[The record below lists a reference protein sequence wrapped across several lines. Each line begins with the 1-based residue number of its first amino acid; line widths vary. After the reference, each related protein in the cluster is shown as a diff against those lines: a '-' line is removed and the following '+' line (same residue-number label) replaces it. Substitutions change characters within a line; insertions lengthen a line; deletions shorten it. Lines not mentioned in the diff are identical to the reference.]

1 MIMNNENL
9 IAEFRGIGENSVDLD
24 FLEKYLPANDKLFV
38 NPITGF
44 VTSLRKMSVE
54 DVAAYWSD
62 VIFPDKS
69 IESYSANFPFA
80 KARLTYVIHTVADFL
95 KLDAKSK
102 NRWCDFATGEGVLLK
117 LISTFYPNIEVTGTE
132 HSMELVK
139 RLNNEGFGV
148 KKLTLGEFSSCNSDE
163 ESDISTLTWT
173 LANAIDPV
181 SCVKDIVLRTRM
193 GGYVCIAESSR
204 ILVPFRKSLSDYL
217 SVTNPADLHPSH
229 LSANTLRCLMQLAGL
244 EIVYTNRYFDSDV
257 LLVIGKKV
265 DFPVVPN
272 YFDDQKS
279 VVRFMKKW
287 AEVSEYLES
296 LRNKI

>member
-1 MIMNNENL
+1 M
-9 IAEFRGIGENSVDLD
+9 
-24 FLEKYLPANDKLFV
+24 
-38 NPITGF
+38 
-44 VTSLRKMSVE
+44 
-54 DVAAYWSD
+54 
-62 VIFPDKS
+62 
-69 IESYSANFPFA
+69 
-80 KARLTYVIHTVADFL
+80 
-95 KLDAKSK
+95 
-102 NRWCDFATGEGVLLK
+102 LK

-139 RLNNEGFGV
+139 QLNSEGFEV
-148 KKLTLGEFSSCNSDE
+148 EKLTLGEFSSYDSDKE
-163 ESDISTLTWT
+163 FDISTLTWT

-217 SVTNPADLHPSH
+217 SLTNPADVHPSH

-265 DFPVVPN
+265 DYPVVPN
-272 YFDDQKS
+272 YSDDQKS
-279 VVRFMKKW
+279 VVSFMKKW
-287 AEVSEYLES
+287 AEVSDYYES
-296 LRNKI
+296 LRNKS

>member
-1 MIMNNENL
+1 MHTDL
-9 IAEFRGIGENSVDLD
+9 IHEFRSISKNAIKLD
-24 FLEKYLPANDKLFV
+24 FLSKYLPKDDEIFV

-80 KARLTYVIHTVADFL
+80 KARLTYVTHTVADFL
-95 KLDAKSK
+95 KLDTKSK

-117 LISTFYPNIEVTGTE
+117 LISSFYPNIELTGTE

-139 RLNNEGFGV
+139 QLNNKGFGV
-148 KKLTLGEFSSCNSDE
+148 KKLTLGEFCSYDSDE
-163 ESDISTLTWT
+163 EFDISTLTWT

-217 SVTNPADLHPSH
+217 SLTNPADLHPSH

-265 DFPVVPN
+265 DYPVVPN

-279 VVRFMKKW
+279 VVSFMKKW
-287 AEVSEYLES
+287 AEVSDYYES

>member
-1 MIMNNENL
+1 MTLDYIREFSL
-9 IAEFRGIGENSVDLD
+9 ISEKAIKLD
-24 FLEKYLPANDKLFV
+24 FLSKYLPEGDEIFV
-38 NPITGF
+38 NPTTGF
-44 VTSLRKMSVE
+44 VTSSRKMSAE
-54 DVAAYWSD
+54 DVAAYWSN

-80 KARLTYVIHTVADFL
+80 KARLTYVINTIVDFL
-95 KLDAKSK
+95 SLDAKSK
-102 NRWCDFATGEGVLLK
+102 RKWCDFATGEGVLLQ

-132 HSMELVK
+132 HSLELVK
-139 RLNNEGFGV
+139 QLSNQGFSV
-148 KKLTLGEFSSCNSDE
+148 EKLTLGTFIVENVGE

-173 LANAIDPV
+173 LANAIDPL
-181 SCVKDIVLRTRM
+181 SCVKDIVLRTKM
-193 GGYVCIAESSR
+193 GGHVCIAESSR

-217 SVTNPADLHPSH
+217 SLTNPADLHPSH

-265 DFPVVPN
+265 DYPVVPN

-279 VVRFMKKW
+279 VVNFMKKW
-287 AEVSEYLES
+287 AEVSDYFETI
-296 LRNKI
+296 RKRI

>member
-1 MIMNNENL
+1 VHTHL
-9 IAEFRGIGENSVDLD
+9 IHEFRSISKDAIKLD
-24 FLEKYLPANDKLFV
+24 FLSKYLPKDDEIFV

-80 KARLTYVIHTVADFL
+80 KARLTYVTHTVADFL
-95 KLDAKSK
+95 KLDTKSK
-102 NRWCDFATGEGVLLK
+102 NKWCDFATGEGVLLK

-132 HSMELVK
+132 HSMEIVNQ
-139 RLNNEGFGV
+139 LNNEGFGV
-148 KKLTLGEFSSCNSDE
+148 KKLTLGEFSTYDSDKE
-163 ESDISTLTWT
+163 FDISTLTWT

-204 ILVPFRKSLSDYL
+204 ILVPFRKSLFDYL
-217 SVTNPADLHPSH
+217 SLTNPADLHPSH

-265 DFPVVPN
+265 DYPVVPK

-279 VVRFMKKW
+279 VVSFMKKW
-287 AEVSEYLES
+287 AEVSDYYES
-296 LRNKI
+296 LRYKI

>member
-1 MIMNNENL
+1 MHTDL
-9 IAEFRGIGENSVDLD
+9 IHEFRSISKDAIKLD
-24 FLEKYLPANDKLFV
+24 FLSKYLPKDDEIFV

-80 KARLTYVIHTVADFL
+80 KARLTYVTHTVADFL
-95 KLDAKSK
+95 ELDTKSK

-139 RLNNEGFGV
+139 QLNNKGFGV

>member
-1 MIMNNENL
+1 MNFDKEIL
-9 IAEFRGIGENSVDLD
+9 TAEFSAISPNSIDLD
-24 FLEKYLPANDKLFV
+24 FLKKYLPANDNLFV

-44 VTSLRKMSVE
+44 VTSSRKMSAE
-54 DVAAYWSD
+54 DVAAYWSN

-80 KARLTYVIHTVADFL
+80 KARLTYVINTVVDFL
-95 KLDAKSK
+95 GLDTKSK
-102 NRWCDFATGEGVLLK
+102 RKWCDFATGEGVLLH
-117 LISTFYPNIEVTGTE
+117 LIYTFYPNIEVTGTE
-132 HSMELVK
+132 HSLELVK
-139 RLNNEGFGV
+139 QLSNKGFSV
-148 KKLTLGEFSSCNSDE
+148 EKLTLGTFIAENVGE

-173 LANAIDPV
+173 LANAIDPL
-181 SCVKDIVLRTRM
+181 SCVKDIVLRTKM
-193 GGYVCIAESSR
+193 GGHVCIAESSR

-217 SVTNPADLHPSH
+217 SLTNPADLHPSH

-265 DFPVVPN
+265 DYPVVPN

-279 VVRFMKKW
+279 VVSFMKKW
-287 AEVSEYLES
+287 AEVSEYFETI
-296 LRNKI
+296 RKRI

>member
-1 MIMNNENL
+1 MHTDL
-9 IAEFRGIGENSVDLD
+9 IHEFRSISKDAIKLD
-24 FLEKYLPANDKLFV
+24 FLSKYLPKDDEIFV

-80 KARLTYVIHTVADFL
+80 KARLTYVTHTVADFL
-95 KLDAKSK
+95 KLDTKSK

-139 RLNNEGFGV
+139 QLNNKGFGV
-148 KKLTLGEFSSCNSDE
+148 KKLTLGEFCSYDSDE
-163 ESDISTLTWT
+163 EFDISTLTWT

-217 SVTNPADLHPSH
+217 SLTNPADLHPSH

-265 DFPVVPN
+265 DYPVVPN

-279 VVRFMKKW
+279 VVSFMKKW
-287 AEVSEYLES
+287 AEVSDYYES

>member
-1 MIMNNENL
+1 MSVHTHL
-9 IAEFRGIGENSVDLD
+9 IHEFRSISKDAIKLD
-24 FLEKYLPANDKLFV
+24 FLSKYLPKDDEIFV

-80 KARLTYVIHTVADFL
+80 KARLTYVTHTVADFL
-95 KLDAKSK
+95 KLDTKSK
-102 NRWCDFATGEGVLLK
+102 NKWCDFATGEGVLLK

-139 RLNNEGFGV
+139 QLNNKGFGV
-148 KKLTLGEFSSCNSDE
+148 KKLTLGEFCSYDSDE
-163 ESDISTLTWT
+163 EFDISTLTWT

-217 SVTNPADLHPSH
+217 SLTNPADLHPSH

-265 DFPVVPN
+265 DYPVVPN

-279 VVRFMKKW
+279 VVSFMKKW
-287 AEVSEYLES
+287 AEVSDYYES

>member
-1 MIMNNENL
+1 VHTDL
-9 IAEFRGIGENSVDLD
+9 IHEFRSISKDAIKLD
-24 FLEKYLPANDKLFV
+24 FLSKYLPKDDEIFV

-80 KARLTYVIHTVADFL
+80 KARLTYVTHTVADFL
-95 KLDAKSK
+95 KLDTKSK

-139 RLNNEGFGV
+139 QLNNKGFGV
-148 KKLTLGEFSSCNSDE
+148 KKLTLGEFCSYDSDE
-163 ESDISTLTWT
+163 EFDISTLTWT

-217 SVTNPADLHPSH
+217 SLTNPADLHPSH

-265 DFPVVPN
+265 DYPVVPN

-279 VVRFMKKW
+279 VVSFMKKW
-287 AEVSEYLES
+287 AEVSDYYES

>member
-1 MIMNNENL
+1 VHTDL
-9 IAEFRGIGENSVDLD
+9 IHEFRSISKDAIKLD
-24 FLEKYLPANDKLFV
+24 FLSKYLPKDDEIFV

-80 KARLTYVIHTVADFL
+80 KARLTYVTHTVADFL
-95 KLDAKSK
+95 KLDTKSK

-139 RLNNEGFGV
+139 QLNNKGFGV
-148 KKLTLGEFSSCNSDE
+148 KKLTLGEFCSYDSDE
-163 ESDISTLTWT
+163 EFDISTLTWT

-217 SVTNPADLHPSH
+217 SLTNPADLHPSH

-265 DFPVVPN
+265 DYPVVPN

-279 VVRFMKKW
+279 VASFMKKW
-287 AEVSEYLES
+287 AEVSDYYES

>member
-1 MIMNNENL
+1 VHTDL
-9 IAEFRGIGENSVDLD
+9 IHEFRSISKNAIKLD
-24 FLEKYLPANDKLFV
+24 FLSKYLPKDDEIFV

-80 KARLTYVIHTVADFL
+80 KARLTYVTHTVADFL
-95 KLDAKSK
+95 KLDTKSK

-117 LISTFYPNIEVTGTE
+117 LISSFYPNIELTGTE

-139 RLNNEGFGV
+139 QLNNKGFGV
-148 KKLTLGEFSSCNSDE
+148 KKLTLGEFCSYDSDE
-163 ESDISTLTWT
+163 EFDISTLTWT

-217 SVTNPADLHPSH
+217 SLTNPADLHPSH

-265 DFPVVPN
+265 DYPVVPN

-279 VVRFMKKW
+279 VVSFMKKW
-287 AEVSEYLES
+287 AEVSDYYES

>member
-1 MIMNNENL
+1 MHTDL
-9 IAEFRGIGENSVDLD
+9 IHEFRSISKDAIKLD
-24 FLEKYLPANDKLFV
+24 FLSKYLPKDDEIFV

-80 KARLTYVIHTVADFL
+80 KARLTYVTHTVADFL
-95 KLDAKSK
+95 ELDTKSK

-139 RLNNEGFGV
+139 QLNNKGFGV
-148 KKLTLGEFSSCNSDE
+148 KKLTLGEFCSYDSDE
-163 ESDISTLTWT
+163 EFDISTLTWT

-217 SVTNPADLHPSH
+217 SLTNPADLHPSH

-265 DFPVVPN
+265 DYPVVPN

-279 VVRFMKKW
+279 VVSFMKKW
-287 AEVSEYLES
+287 AEVSDYYES

>member
-1 MIMNNENL
+1 MTLDYIR
-9 IAEFRGIGENSVDLD
+9 EFSSISEKAIKLD
-24 FLEKYLPANDKLFV
+24 FLSKYLPEGDEIFV
-38 NPITGF
+38 NPTTGF
-44 VTSLRKMSVE
+44 VTSSRKMSAE
-54 DVAAYWSD
+54 DVAAYWSN

-80 KARLTYVIHTVADFL
+80 KARLTYVINTIVDFL
-95 KLDAKSK
+95 SLDAKSK
-102 NRWCDFATGEGVLLK
+102 RKWCDFATGEGVLLQ

-132 HSMELVK
+132 HSLELVK
-139 RLNNEGFGV
+139 QLSNKGFSV
-148 KKLTLGEFSSCNSDE
+148 EKLTLGTFIAENVGE

-173 LANAIDPV
+173 LANAIDPL
-181 SCVKDIVLRTRM
+181 SCVKDIVLRTKM
-193 GGYVCIAESSR
+193 GGHVCIAESSR

-217 SVTNPADLHPSH
+217 SLTNPADLHPSH

-265 DFPVVPN
+265 DYPVVPN

-279 VVRFMKKW
+279 VVSFMKKW
-287 AEVSEYLES
+287 AEVSEYFETIRNES
-296 LRNKI
+296 

>member
-1 MIMNNENL
+1 VHTHL
-9 IAEFRGIGENSVDLD
+9 IEEFRSISKAAIKLD
-24 FLEKYLPANDKLFV
+24 FLSKYLPKDDQIFV

-44 VTSLRKMSVE
+44 VTSQRKMSVE
-54 DVAAYWSD
+54 EVAAYWSD
-62 VIFPDKS
+62 VVFPDKS

-80 KARLTYVIHTVADFL
+80 KARLTYVTHTVADFL
-95 KLDAKSK
+95 KLDTKSK
-102 NRWCDFATGEGVLLK
+102 SRWCDFATGEGVLLK

-132 HSMELVK
+132 HSMEIVNQ
-139 RLNNEGFGV
+139 LNNEGFGV
-148 KKLTLGEFSSCNSDE
+148 KKLTLGEFSTYDSDKE
-163 ESDISTLTWT
+163 FDISTLTWT

-204 ILVPFRKSLSDYL
+204 ILVPFRKSLFDYL
-217 SVTNPADLHPSH
+217 SLTNPADLHPSH

-265 DFPVVPN
+265 DYPVVPK

-279 VVRFMKKW
+279 VVSFMKKW
-287 AEVSEYLES
+287 AEVSDYYES
-296 LRNKI
+296 LRNKS

>member
-1 MIMNNENL
+1 M
-9 IAEFRGIGENSVDLD
+9 
-24 FLEKYLPANDKLFV
+24 
-38 NPITGF
+38 
-44 VTSLRKMSVE
+44 
-54 DVAAYWSD
+54 
-62 VIFPDKS
+62 
-69 IESYSANFPFA
+69 
-80 KARLTYVIHTVADFL
+80 
-95 KLDAKSK
+95 
-102 NRWCDFATGEGVLLK
+102 K

-139 RLNNEGFGV
+139 QLNNKGFGV
-148 KKLTLGEFSSCNSDE
+148 KKLTLGEFCSYDSDE
-163 ESDISTLTWT
+163 EFDISTLTWT

-217 SVTNPADLHPSH
+217 SLTNPADLHPSH

>member
-1 MIMNNENL
+1 MHTDL
-9 IAEFRGIGENSVDLD
+9 IHEFRSISKDAIKLD
-24 FLEKYLPANDKLFV
+24 FLSKYLPKDDEIFV

-80 KARLTYVIHTVADFL
+80 KARLTYVTHTVADFL
-95 KLDAKSK
+95 KLDTKSK

-139 RLNNEGFGV
+139 QLNNKGFGV
-148 KKLTLGEFSSCNSDE
+148 KKLTLGEFCSYDSDE
-163 ESDISTLTWT
+163 EFDISTLTWT

-217 SVTNPADLHPSH
+217 SLTNPADLHPSH

-265 DFPVVPN
+265 DYPVVPN

-279 VVRFMKKW
+279 VASFMKKW
-287 AEVSEYLES
+287 AEVSDYYES

>member
-1 MIMNNENL
+1 MTLDYIR
-9 IAEFRGIGENSVDLD
+9 EFSSISEKAIKLD
-24 FLEKYLPANDKLFV
+24 FLSKYLPEGDEIFV
-38 NPITGF
+38 NPTTGF
-44 VTSLRKMSVE
+44 VTTSRKMSAE
-54 DVAAYWSD
+54 DVAAYWSN

-80 KARLTYVIHTVADFL
+80 KARLTYVINTIVDFL
-95 KLDAKSK
+95 SLDAKSK
-102 NRWCDFATGEGVLLK
+102 RKWCDFATGEGVLLQ

-132 HSMELVK
+132 HSLELVK
-139 RLNNEGFGV
+139 QLSNKGFSV
-148 KKLTLGEFSSCNSDE
+148 EKLTLGTFIAENVGE

-173 LANAIDPV
+173 LANAIDPL
-181 SCVKDIVLRTRM
+181 SCVKDIVLRTKM
-193 GGYVCIAESSR
+193 GGHVCIAESSR

-217 SVTNPADLHPSH
+217 SLTNPADLHPSH

-265 DFPVVPN
+265 DYPVVPN

-279 VVRFMKKW
+279 VVSFMKKW
-287 AEVSEYLES
+287 AEVSEYFETIRNES
-296 LRNKI
+296 

>member
-1 MIMNNENL
+1 MHTDL
-9 IAEFRGIGENSVDLD
+9 IHEFRSISKDAIKLD
-24 FLEKYLPANDKLFV
+24 FLSKYLTKDDEIFV

-80 KARLTYVIHTVADFL
+80 KARLTYVTHTVADFL
-95 KLDAKSK
+95 KLDTKSK

-139 RLNNEGFGV
+139 QLNNKGFGV
-148 KKLTLGEFSSCNSDE
+148 KKLTLGEFCSYDSDE
-163 ESDISTLTWT
+163 EFDISTLTWT

-217 SVTNPADLHPSH
+217 SLTNPADLHPSH

-265 DFPVVPN
+265 DYPVVPN

-279 VVRFMKKW
+279 VVSFMKKW
-287 AEVSEYLES
+287 AEVSDYYES

>member
-1 MIMNNENL
+1 MTLDYIR
-9 IAEFRGIGENSVDLD
+9 EFSSISEKAIKLD
-24 FLEKYLPANDKLFV
+24 FLSKYLPEGDEIFV
-38 NPITGF
+38 NPTTGF
-44 VTSLRKMSVE
+44 VTSSRKMSAE
-54 DVAAYWSD
+54 DVAAYWSN

-95 KLDAKSK
+95 NLSTESKSK
-102 NRWCDFATGEGVLLK
+102 WCDFATGEGVLLK
-117 LISTFYPNIEVTGTE
+117 LMSTFYPNIEVTGTE
-132 HSMELVK
+132 HSGKLVK
-139 RLNNEGFGV
+139 QLNSEGFDV
-148 KKLTLGEFSSCNSDE
+148 EKLTLGEFASGNVGR

-181 SCVKDIVLRTRM
+181 SCVKDIVLRTKM

-217 SVTNPADLHPSH
+217 SLTNPADLHPSH

-265 DFPVVPN
+265 DYQVAPN

-279 VVRFMKKW
+279 VVNFMKKW
-287 AEVSEYLES
+287 AEVSDYFETI
-296 LRNKI
+296 RKRI

>member
-1 MIMNNENL
+1 MTLDYIR
-9 IAEFRGIGENSVDLD
+9 EFSSISEKAIKLD
-24 FLEKYLPANDKLFV
+24 FLSKYLPEGDEIFV
-38 NPITGF
+38 NPTTGF
-44 VTSLRKMSVE
+44 VTSSRKMSAE
-54 DVAAYWSD
+54 DVAAYWSN

-80 KARLTYVIHTVADFL
+80 KARLTYVINTIVDFL
-95 KLDAKSK
+95 SLDAKSK
-102 NRWCDFATGEGVLLK
+102 RKWCDFATGEGVLLQ

-132 HSMELVK
+132 HSLELVK
-139 RLNNEGFGV
+139 QLSNKGFSV
-148 KKLTLGEFSSCNSDE
+148 EKLTLGTFIAENVGE

-173 LANAIDPV
+173 LANAIDPL
-181 SCVKDIVLRTRM
+181 SCVKDIVLRTKM
-193 GGYVCIAESSR
+193 GGHVCIAESSR

-217 SVTNPADLHPSH
+217 SLTNPADLHPSH

-265 DFPVVPN
+265 DYPVVPN

-279 VVRFMKKW
+279 VVSFMKKW
-287 AEVSEYLES
+287 AEVSEYFETI
-296 LRNKI
+296 RNKS

>member
-1 MIMNNENL
+1 M
-9 IAEFRGIGENSVDLD
+9 
-24 FLEKYLPANDKLFV
+24 KYLL

-44 VTSLRKMSVE
+44 VTSSRKMSVE
-54 DVAAYWSD
+54 DVATYWSD

-95 KLDAKSK
+95 ELDTESK
-102 NRWCDFATGEGVLLK
+102 IKWCDFATGEGVLLK

-139 RLNNEGFGV
+139 QLNNKGFGV
-148 KKLTLGEFSSCNSDE
+148 KKLTLGEFCSYDSDE
-163 ESDISTLTWT
+163 EFDISTLTWT

-217 SVTNPADLHPSH
+217 SLTNPADLHPSH

-244 EIVYTNRYFDSDV
+244 EIVYTNRYFDSDI
-257 LLVIGKKV
+257 LLVIGKKWII
-265 DFPVVPN
+265 
-272 YFDDQKS
+272 Q
-279 VVRFMKKW
+279 
-287 AEVSEYLES
+287 
-296 LRNKI
+296 

>member
-1 MIMNNENL
+1 M
-9 IAEFRGIGENSVDLD
+9 
-24 FLEKYLPANDKLFV
+24 KYLL

-44 VTSLRKMSVE
+44 VTSSRKMSVE
-54 DVAAYWSD
+54 DVATYWSD

-95 KLDAKSK
+95 ELDTESK
-102 NRWCDFATGEGVLLK
+102 IKWCDFATGEGVLLK
-117 LISTFYPNIEVTGTE
+117 LISTLYPNIEVTGTE
-132 HSMELVK
+132 HSTELVK
-139 RLNNEGFGV
+139 LLNIKGFRV
-148 KKLTLGEFSSCNSDE
+148 KKLTLGEFSSYDSDE

-204 ILVPFRKSLSDYL
+204 ILVPFRKSLSDYFSL
-217 SVTNPADLHPSH
+217 TNPADLHPSH

-244 EIVYTNRYFDSDV
+244 EIVYTNRYFDSDI
-257 LLVIGKKV
+257 LLVIGKKWII
-265 DFPVVPN
+265 
-272 YFDDQKS
+272 Q
-279 VVRFMKKW
+279 
-287 AEVSEYLES
+287 
-296 LRNKI
+296 

>member
-1 MIMNNENL
+1 MIRNNENL

-80 KARLTYVIHTVADFL
+80 KARLTYVTHTVADFL
-95 KLDAKSK
+95 KLDTKSK

-139 RLNNEGFGV
+139 QLNNKGFGV
-148 KKLTLGEFSSCNSDE
+148 KKLTLGEFCSYDSDE
-163 ESDISTLTWT
+163 EFDISTLTWT

-217 SVTNPADLHPSH
+217 SLTNPADLHPSH

-265 DFPVVPN
+265 DYPVVPN

-279 VVRFMKKW
+279 VVSFMKKW
-287 AEVSEYLES
+287 AEVSDYYES